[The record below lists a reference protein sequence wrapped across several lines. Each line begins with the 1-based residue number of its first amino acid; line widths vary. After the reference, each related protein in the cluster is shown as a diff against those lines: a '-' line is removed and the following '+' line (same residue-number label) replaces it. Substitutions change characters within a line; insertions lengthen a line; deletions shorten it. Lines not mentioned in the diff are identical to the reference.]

1 MSLALSLNIKESKI
15 EGPRKFEFFIFRGKN
30 CVHDTFGASWK
41 GALVVNLPV
50 LGRQLNR
57 NGEKLHFLK
66 RYNSRTDDR
75 RELKG
80 YIH

>member
-1 MSLALSLNIKESKI
+1 MFNVRMRWRFIIRPSVFFLESKYLFTHL
-15 EGPRKFEFFIFRGKN
+15 E
-30 CVHDTFGASWK
+30 
-41 GALVVNLPV
+41 VNLPV